1 MASHAETARSE
12 VRGSGEAARGRMTAG
27 AWLQKNYGQIVVY
40 VVLALALLMAILPF
54 FWVIVGS
61 LKTSGEIFSS
71 PFGLPKAWR
80 FENFQTAWVE
90 GHFGTYFYNSLM
102 IAIPTVFLILAC
114 GSLAGFAF
122 ARLKF
127 FGSTAIF
134 YLFLAS
140 LAISTNSIMIP
151 LFHMIYN
158 FGMIDSWWGVIIPT
172 VASHMPMSSFLMRA
186 FFRSLP
192 GELEDAARI
201 DGCNNFGVYWY
212 VMLPLARGALLG
224 LSIFA
229 FMDSWNAFLVPLLV
243 LRDAAIRT
251 IPLGLI
257 VFQGQY
263 LSDYSVLFA
272 GVVISFI
279 PTLVVYFLLQ
289 RHFEKGLMI
298 GSVKG

>member
-1 MASHAETARSE
+1 MAAHVETARPRE
-12 VRGSGEAARGRMTAG
+12 AVPNRRPLGS
-27 AWLQKNYGQIVVY
+27 WLQRNAGQIPLY
-40 VVLALALLMAILPF
+40 LVLTVALLLAIVPF
-54 FWVIVGS
+54 IWVIFGS
-61 LKTSGEIFSS
+61 LKSSGEIFSS
-71 PFGLPKAWR
+71 PFGFPRAWR
-80 FENFQTAWVE
+80 FSNYATAWVD
-90 GHFGTYFYNSLM
+90 GHFGTYFWNSLG
-102 IAIPTVFLILAC
+102 IAIPTVFLILTC

-127 FGSTAIF
+127 WGNTVFF
-134 YLFLAS
+134 YIFLAS

-151 LFHMIYN
+151 LFHLIYN
-158 FGMIDSWWGVIIPT
+158 LGLIDSWWGVILPT
-172 VASHMPMSSFLMRA
+172 VASHMPMASFLMRA

-243 LRDAAIRT
+243 LRDASLRT

-263 LSDYSVLFA
+263 LSDYAVLFA

-279 PTLVVYFLLQ
+279 PTLIVYFTLQ
-289 RHFEKGLMI
+289 RHFEKGLTI

>member
-1 MASHAETARSE
+1 MATQAEVARP
-12 VRGSGEAARGRMTAG
+12 RDAAAPTSRAAG
-27 AWLQKNYGQIVVY
+27 KLRIEPGQ
-40 VVLALALLMAILPF
+40 VVLYLLLTVALLIAIVPF
-54 FWVIVGS
+54 IWVIFGS
-61 LKTSGEIFSS
+61 LKSSGEIFSS
-71 PFGLPKAWR
+71 PFGFPRSWR
-80 FENFQTAWVE
+80 WSNYETAWVD
-90 GHFGTYFYNSLM
+90 GHFGTFFFNSLG
-102 IAIPTVFLILAC
+102 IAVPTVFLILAC

-127 FGSTAIF
+127 WGSTAIF
-134 YLFLAS
+134 YVFLAS

-151 LFHMIYN
+151 LFHQIYN
-158 FGMIDSWWGVIIPT
+158 FGLIDSWWGVILPT
-172 VASHMPMSSFLMRA
+172 VASHMPMSSFLMRS

-192 GELEDAARI
+192 AELEDAARI

-212 VMLPLARGALLG
+212 VMLPLARGALFG

-229 FMDSWNAFLVPLLV
+229 FMDSWNGFLVPLLV
-243 LRDAAIRT
+243 LRDQALRT

-263 LSDYSVLFA
+263 LSDYAVLFA

-279 PTLVVYFLLQ
+279 PTLLVYFTLQ
-289 RHFEKGLMI
+289 RHFEKGIMI

>member
-1 MASHAETARSE
+1 MAARAETARTGGAVTTTPRST
-12 VRGSGEAARGRMTAG
+12 TAPRIG
-27 AWLQKNYGQIVVY
+27 AGQIVLYLMLTV
-40 VVLALALLMAILPF
+40 ALLIAVVPF
-54 FWVIVGS
+54 IWVIFGS
-61 LKTSGEIFSS
+61 LKSSGEIFTT
-71 PFGLPKAWR
+71 PFSLPRAWR
-80 FENFQTAWVE
+80 WSNYETAWVD
-90 GHFGTYFYNSLM
+90 GHFSTYFWNSLG

-127 FGSTAIF
+127 WGSTFFF

-151 LFHMIYN
+151 LFHQIYRL
-158 FGMIDSWWGVIIPT
+158 GLIDSWWGVVLPT
-172 VASHMPMSSFLMRA
+172 VASHMPLATFLMRS

-192 GELEDAARI
+192 TELEDAARI
-201 DGCNNFGVYWY
+201 DGCNNFGVYWH
-212 VMLPLARGALLG
+212 VMLPLSRGALFG

-243 LRDAAIRT
+243 LRDATLRT

-279 PTLVVYFLLQ
+279 PTLAVYFTLQ
-289 RHFEKGLMI
+289 RHFEKGIMI

>member
-1 MASHAETARSE
+1 MAARAETARPGDAAFTPS
-12 VRGSGEAARGRMTAG
+12 RAAARFRIEP
-27 AWLQKNYGQIVVY
+27 GQ
-40 VVLALALLMAILPF
+40 VVLYAMLTVALLLAIVPF
-54 FWVIVGS
+54 IWVIFGS
-61 LKTSGEIFSS
+61 LKSSGEIFSS
-71 PFGLPKAWR
+71 PFGFPRSWR
-80 FENFQTAWVE
+80 WSNYETAWVE
-90 GHFGTYFYNSLM
+90 GHFGTYFFNSLA
-102 IAIPTVFLILAC
+102 IAIPTVVLILAC

-127 FGSTAIF
+127 WGSTFFF

-151 LFHMIYN
+151 LFHQIYN
-158 FGMIDSWWGVIIPT
+158 FGLIDSWWGVVLPT
-172 VASHMPMSSFLMRA
+172 VASHMPMSSFLMRS

-192 GELEDAARI
+192 AELEDAARI

-212 VMLPLARGALLG
+212 IMLPLARGALLG

-229 FMDSWNAFLVPLLV
+229 FMDSWNGFLVPLLV
-243 LRDAAIRT
+243 LRDATLRT

-279 PTLVVYFLLQ
+279 PTLLVYFTLQ

>member
-1 MASHAETARSE
+1 MAAHAESARPGGAIATAPRS
-12 VRGSGEAARGRMTAG
+12 AAGLRFGF
-27 AWLQKNYGQIVVY
+27 GQ
-40 VVLALALLMAILPF
+40 VVLYLALTVALLIAVVPF
-54 FWVIVGS
+54 IWVIFGS
-61 LKTSGEIFSS
+61 LKSSGEIFSS
-71 PFGLPKAWR
+71 PFGFPRTWR
-80 FENFQTAWVE
+80 WSNYETAWVD
-90 GHFGTYFYNSLM
+90 GHFGTYFWNSLG

-114 GSLAGFAF
+114 GSLAGYAF

-127 FGSTAIF
+127 WGNTFIF
-134 YLFLAS
+134 YVFLAS

-151 LFHMIYN
+151 LFHQIYN
-158 FGMIDSWWGVIIPT
+158 FGMIDSWWGVVLPS
-172 VASHMPMSSFLMRA
+172 VASHMPMASFLMRS
-186 FFRSLP
+186 FFRNLP
-192 GELEDAARI
+192 SELEDAARI
-201 DGCNNFGVYWY
+201 DGCSNFGVYWY
-212 VMLPLARGALLG
+212 IMLPLSRGALFG

-243 LRDAAIRT
+243 LRDATLRT

-279 PTLVVYFLLQ
+279 PTLLVYFTLQ
-289 RHFEKGLMI
+289 RHFEKGIMI

>member
-1 MASHAETARSE
+1 M
-12 VRGSGEAARGRMTAG
+12 AARVEVARRDAVAGGAALVG
-27 AWLQKNYGQIVVY
+27 AWLRRNGSKIILYA
-40 VVLALALLMAILPF
+40 VLTVALLIAVVPF
-54 FWVIVGS
+54 LWVIAGS
-61 LKTSGEIFSS
+61 LKSNAEIFQS
-71 PFGLPKAWR
+71 PFSLPRGWR
-80 FENFQTAWVE
+80 FSNYVSAWVD
-90 GHFGTYFYNSLM
+90 GHFGTYFFNSLG
-102 IAIPTVFLILAC
+102 IAIPTTLLILAC

-122 ARLKF
+122 ARLRF
-127 FGSTAIF
+127 WGNNVLF
-134 YLFLAS
+134 YVFLSS

-151 LFHMIYN
+151 LFHRIYN
-158 FGMIDSWWGVIIPT
+158 AGLVDSWWGVVLPT
-172 VASHMPMSSFLMRA
+172 VASHMPMASFLMRA

-212 VMLPLARGALLG
+212 IMLPLARGALLG

-243 LRDAAIRT
+243 LRSDAIRT

-263 LSDYSVLFA
+263 LSEYSILFA

-279 PTLVVYFLLQ
+279 PTLLVYFALQ
-289 RHFEKGLMI
+289 RHFERGIMI

>member
-1 MASHAETARSE
+1 MAARAAIARSSARSTVATGTL
-12 VRGSGEAARGRMTAG
+12 VRRN
-27 AWLQKNYGQIVVY
+27 LGQ
-40 VVLALALLMAILPF
+40 LALYAALTAALLMAVLPF
-54 FWVIVGS
+54 IWVIVGAFKS
-61 LKTSGEIFSS
+61 NAEIFQS
-71 PFGLPKAWR
+71 PFALPRTWR
-80 FENFQTAWVE
+80 YDNFVRAWVE
-90 GHFGTYFYNSLM
+90 GQFGTYFFNSLG
-102 IAIPTVFLILAC
+102 IAIPTTLLILAC

-127 FGSTAIF
+127 WGSTVIF
-134 YLFLAS
+134 YVFLAS

-158 FGMIDSWWGVIIPT
+158 AGLVDSYWGVAFPT
-172 VASHMPMSSFLMRA
+172 VASHMPMASFLMRS

-192 GELEDAARI
+192 NELEDAARI

-212 VMLPLARGALLG
+212 IMLPLSRGALLG
-224 LSIFA
+224 LAIFS

-243 LRDAAIRT
+243 LRDATMRT

-263 LSDYSVLFA
+263 LSEYSILFA

-279 PTLVVYFLLQ
+279 PTLLVYFALQ
-289 RHFEKGLMI
+289 RHFEKGIMI

>member
-1 MASHAETARSE
+1 MATQA
-12 VRGSGEAARGRMTAG
+12 EAARPRGTATPTSRATG
-27 AWLQKNYGQIVVY
+27 GLRIEPGQ
-40 VVLALALLMAILPF
+40 VVLYLVLTVALIIAIVPF
-54 FWVIVGS
+54 IWVIFGS
-61 LKTSGEIFSS
+61 LKSSGEIFAS
-71 PFGLPKAWR
+71 PFGFPRSWR
-80 FENFQTAWVE
+80 WSNYETAWVE
-90 GHFGTYFYNSLM
+90 GHFGTYFFNSLG

-127 FGSTAIF
+127 WGSTFFF

-151 LFHMIYN
+151 LFHQIYN
-158 FGMIDSWWGVIIPT
+158 FGLIDSWWGVILPT
-172 VASHMPMSSFLMRA
+172 VASHMPMASFLMRS

-192 GELEDAARI
+192 AELEDAARI
-201 DGCNNFGVYWY
+201 DGCNNFGVYWH
-212 VMLPLARGALLG
+212 VMLPLARGALFG

-229 FMDSWNAFLVPLLV
+229 FMDSWNGFLVPLLV
-243 LRDAAIRT
+243 LRDQALRT

-263 LSDYSVLFA
+263 LSDYAVLFA

-279 PTLVVYFLLQ
+279 PTLVVYFTLQ
-289 RHFEKGLMI
+289 RHFEKGIMI

>member
-1 MASHAETARSE
+1 MATRAGT
-12 VRGSGEAARGRMTAG
+12 VRPVAAAARTSVG
-27 AWLQKNYGQIVVY
+27 
-40 VVLALALLMAILPF
+40 ALAARHGGQVALYAALGAATVIAVTPF
-54 FWVIVGS
+54 LWVIFGS
-61 LKTSGEIFSS
+61 LKSNAEIFQT
-71 PFGLPKAWR
+71 PFALPRAWR
-80 FENFQTAWVE
+80 FSNYATAWVD
-90 GHFGTYFYNSLM
+90 GHFGTYFFNSLA
-102 IAIPTVFLILAC
+102 IAIPTTLLILAS

-122 ARLKF
+122 ARLRF
-127 FGSTAIF
+127 WGNTLLF
-134 YLFLAS
+134 YVFLSS

-158 FGMIDSWWGVIIPT
+158 WGLVDSWWGVILPT
-172 VASHMPMSSFLMRA
+172 VASHMPMASFLMRA

-192 GELEDAARI
+192 HELDDAARI
-201 DGCNNFGVYWY
+201 DGCNSFGVYWY

-224 LSIFA
+224 LAIFS

-279 PTLVVYFLLQ
+279 PTLAVYFALQ
-289 RHFEKGLMI
+289 RHFEKGLTI

>member
-1 MASHAETARSE
+1 MAAHAEPARP
-12 VRGSGEAARGRMTAG
+12 REAAPRRRSISV
-27 AWLQKNYGQIVVY
+27 WLQRNAGQIPLY
-40 VVLALALLMAILPF
+40 LVLTVALLIAIVPF
-54 FWVIVGS
+54 IWVIFGS
-61 LKTSGEIFSS
+61 LKSSGEIFSS
-71 PFGLPKAWR
+71 PFGFPRAWR
-80 FENFQTAWVE
+80 FSNYETAWVD
-90 GHFGTYFYNSLM
+90 GHFGTYFFNSLG

-127 FGSTAIF
+127 WGNTVFF
-134 YLFLAS
+134 YIFLAS

-158 FGMIDSWWGVIIPT
+158 LGLIDSWWGVVLPT
-172 VASHMPMSSFLMRA
+172 VASHMPMASFLMRA

-192 GELEDAARI
+192 AELEDAARI

-212 VMLPLARGALLG
+212 VMLPLARGALFG

-243 LRDAAIRT
+243 LRDATLRT

-263 LSDYSVLFA
+263 LSDYAVLFA

-279 PTLVVYFLLQ
+279 PTLIVYFTLQ
-289 RHFEKGLMI
+289 RHFEKGIMI

>member
-1 MASHAETARSE
+1 MAAHAEPARP
-12 VRGSGEAARGRMTAG
+12 REAAPTRKSISV
-27 AWLQKNYGQIVVY
+27 WLQRNAGQIPLY
-40 VVLALALLMAILPF
+40 LVLTVALLVAIVPF
-54 FWVIVGS
+54 IWVIFGS
-61 LKTSGEIFSS
+61 LKSSGEIFSS
-71 PFGLPKAWR
+71 PFGFPRAWR
-80 FENFQTAWVE
+80 FSNYETAWVD
-90 GHFGTYFYNSLM
+90 GHFGTYFFNSLG

-122 ARLKF
+122 ARLKCWGNTVF
-127 FGSTAIF
+127 FYI
-134 YLFLAS
+134 FLAS

-158 FGMIDSWWGVIIPT
+158 LGLIDSWWGVVLPT
-172 VASHMPMSSFLMRA
+172 VASHMPMASFLMRA

-192 GELEDAARI
+192 AELEDAARI
-201 DGCNNFGVYWY
+201 DGCNNFGVYWH
-212 VMLPLARGALLG
+212 VMLPLSRGALFG

-243 LRDAAIRT
+243 LRDATLRT

-279 PTLVVYFLLQ
+279 PTLIVYFTLQ
-289 RHFEKGLMI
+289 RHFEKGIMI

>member
-1 MASHAETARSE
+1 M
-12 VRGSGEAARGRMTAG
+12 AARAESAHASNVASTVARTSGGFRLSPGMV
-27 AWLQKNYGQIVVY
+27 VVY
-40 VVLALALLMAILPF
+40 AVLIAALLMAILPF
-54 FWVIVGS
+54 IWVIIGS
-61 LKTSGEIFSS
+61 LKTSGEIFSA
-71 PFGLPKAWR
+71 PFGLPKAWK
-80 FENFQTAWVE
+80 FENFVTAWVE
-90 GHFGTYFYNSLM
+90 GHFGTYFFNSLM

-127 FGSTAIF
+127 WGSTAIF
-134 YLFLAS
+134 YVFLAS

-158 FGMIDSWWGVIIPT
+158 AGLIDSWWGVIIPT
-172 VASHMPMSSFLMRA
+172 VASHMPMASFLMRS

-192 GELEDAARI
+192 NELEDAARI

-229 FMDSWNAFLVPLLV
+229 FMDSWNGFLVPLLV
-243 LRDAAIRT
+243 LRDQAIRT

>member
-1 MASHAETARSE
+1 M
-12 VRGSGEAARGRMTAG
+12 AARMEVARPGPAAAGRTSAG
-27 AWLQKNYGQIVVY
+27 ASLRRNMGQIVLFA
-40 VVLALALLMAILPF
+40 VLTLAMLMAVVPF
-54 FWVIVGS
+54 IWVIVGS
-61 LKTSGEIFSS
+61 FKSNAEIFQS
-71 PFGLPKAWR
+71 PFALPKVWR
-80 FENFQTAWVE
+80 YDNFVRAWVE
-90 GHFGTYFYNSLM
+90 GQFGTYFFNSLG
-102 IAIPTVFLILAC
+102 IAIPTTLLILAC

-127 FGSTAIF
+127 WGSTMLF
-134 YLFLAS
+134 YVFLAS

-158 FGMIDSWWGVIIPT
+158 VGLVDSYWGVVLPT
-172 VASHMPMSSFLMRA
+172 VASHMPMASFLMRS

-192 GELEDAARI
+192 NELEDAARI
-201 DGCNNFGVYWY
+201 DGCNNFGVYWHI
-212 VMLPLARGALLG
+212 MLPLSHGALLG
-224 LSIFA
+224 LAIFA

-243 LRDAAIRT
+243 LRDQAMRT

-263 LSDYSVLFA
+263 LSEYSILFA

-279 PTLVVYFLLQ
+279 PTLVVYFALQ
-289 RHFEKGLMI
+289 RHFEKGIMI

>member
-1 MASHAETARSE
+1 M
-12 VRGSGEAARGRMTAG
+12 AARAERHAPAAPSRHNVTPRRGRGISAG
-27 AWLQKNYGQIVVY
+27 Q
-40 VVLALALLMAILPF
+40 VVLYLALTVAADRDRAVHLGDLRH
-54 FWVIVGS
+54 
-61 LKTSGEIFSS
+61 LKSSGEIFSS
-71 PFGLPKAWR
+71 PFGFPRTWR
-80 FENFQTAWVE
+80 WSSYETAWVE
-90 GHFGTYFYNSLM
+90 GHFGTYFFNSLA
-102 IAIPTVFLILAC
+102 IAVPTVFLILAC
-114 GSLAGFAF
+114 GSLAGLAF

-127 FGSTAIF
+127 WGNTFFF

-151 LFHMIYN
+151 LFHQIYN
-158 FGMIDSWWGVIIPT
+158 LGLIDNWWGVVLPT
-172 VASHMPMSSFLMRA
+172 VASHMPMASFLMRA
-186 FFRSLP
+186 FFEPP

-201 DGCNNFGVYWY
+201 DGCNNFGVYWH
-212 VMLPLARGALLG
+212 VMRTLSRGALFG

-243 LRDAAIRT
+243 LPDATLRT

-279 PTLVVYFLLQ
+279 PTLIVYFALQ
-289 RHFEKGLMI
+289 RHFEKGIMI

>member
-1 MASHAETARSE
+1 M
-12 VRGSGEAARGRMTAG
+12 AARVEVVRPSRPAGRAISVEDRLRRNLGT
-27 AWLQKNYGQIVVY
+27 L
-40 VVLALALLMAILPF
+40 VLYAVLTVALLIAVVPF
-54 FWVIVGS
+54 LWVIAGS
-61 LKTSGEIFSS
+61 LKSNAEIFQS
-71 PFGLPKAWR
+71 PFSLPRAWR
-80 FENFQTAWVE
+80 FSNYASAWVD
-90 GHFGTYFYNSLM
+90 GHFGTYFFNSLA
-102 IAIPTVFLILAC
+102 IAIPTTALILAC

-122 ARLKF
+122 ARLRF
-127 FGSTAIF
+127 WGNTVLF
-134 YLFLAS
+134 YVFLSS

-151 LFHMIYN
+151 LFHRIYN
-158 FGMIDSWWGVIIPT
+158 AGLVDSWWGVVLPT
-172 VASHMPMSSFLMRA
+172 VASHMPMAAFLMRA

-201 DGCNNFGVYWY
+201 DGCNNFGVYWHI
-212 VMLPLARGALLG
+212 MLPLARGALFG

-243 LRDAAIRT
+243 LRSDAIRT

-263 LSDYSVLFA
+263 LSEYSVLFA

-279 PTLVVYFLLQ
+279 PTLLVYFALQ
-289 RHFEKGLMI
+289 RHFERGIMI

>member
-1 MASHAETARSE
+1 MATQADVARPRAAARSTT
-12 VRGSGEAARGRMTAG
+12 SAATSLRRNM
-27 AWLQKNYGQIVVY
+27 GQI
-40 VVLALALLMAILPF
+40 ALYAALTVALLIAVVPF
-54 FWVIVGS
+54 LWVIVGS
-61 LKTSGEIFSS
+61 FKSNAEIFQS
-71 PFGLPKAWR
+71 PFALPRTWR
-80 FENFQTAWVE
+80 YENFARAWVE
-90 GHFGTYFYNSLM
+90 GQFGTYFFNSLG
-102 IAIPTVFLILAC
+102 IAIPTTLLILAC

-127 FGSTAIF
+127 WGSTILF
-134 YLFLAS
+134 YVFLSS

-158 FGMIDSWWGVIIPT
+158 AGMVDTWWGVMFPT
-172 VASHMPMSSFLMRA
+172 VASHMPMASFLMRS

-192 GELEDAARI
+192 NELEDAARI

-212 VMLPLARGALLG
+212 IMLPLSRGALLG
-224 LSIFA
+224 LAIFS

-243 LRDAAIRT
+243 LRDQAMRT

-263 LSDYSVLFA
+263 LSEYSILFA

-279 PTLVVYFLLQ
+279 PTLLVYFALQ
-289 RHFEKGLMI
+289 RHFEKGIMI

>member
-1 MASHAETARSE
+1 MAAQAEAAHGRPQARS
-12 VRGSGEAARGRMTAG
+12 GSTVAVWLHRNAG
-27 AWLQKNYGQIVVY
+27 QVPLYL
-40 VVLALALLMAILPF
+40 VLTVALLVAVVPF
-54 FWVIVGS
+54 IWVIVS
-61 LKTSGEIFSS
+61 SVKSSGEIFAS
-71 PFGLPKAWR
+71 PFGLPRAWR
-80 FENFQTAWVE
+80 WSNYETAWVE
-90 GHFGTYFYNSLM
+90 GHFGTYFFNSLA
-102 IAIPTVFLILAC
+102 IAVPTVLLILGC

-134 YLFLAS
+134 YVFLAS

-158 FGMIDSWWGVIIPT
+158 LGLIDSYWGVVLPT
-172 VASHMPMSSFLMRA
+172 VASHMPMASFLMRA

-201 DGCNNFGVYWY
+201 DGCNNWGVYWY

-243 LRDAAIRT
+243 LRDAALRT

-279 PTLVVYFLLQ
+279 PTLIVYFALQ
-289 RHFEKGLMI
+289 RHFEKGITI

>member
-1 MASHAETARSE
+1 MMATRTDVAGAHDASHAVSASGAR
-12 VRGSGEAARGRMTAG
+12 VGRSISS
-27 AWLQKNYGQIVVY
+27 IVVY
-40 VVLALALLMAILPF
+40 AVLGVALLLALLPF
-54 FWVIVGS
+54 IWVIVSS
-61 LKTSGEIFSS
+61 LKGSAEIFQA
-71 PFGLPKAWR
+71 PFSLPRVWR
-80 FENFQTAWVE
+80 WDNFVTAWVE
-90 GHFGTYFYNSLM
+90 GHFGIYFFNSLA
-102 IAIPTVFLILAC
+102 IAVPTVLLILIC

-127 FGSTAIF
+127 WGSTV
-134 YLFLAS
+134 LFWVFLSS

-158 FGMIDSWWGVIIPT
+158 AGLVDTYWGVVLPT
-172 VASHMPMSSFLMRA
+172 VASHMPLASFLMRS
-186 FFRSLP
+186 FFRTLP

-201 DGCNNFGVYWY
+201 DGCNNFGVYWH
-212 VMLPLARGALLG
+212 VMLPLARGALFG
-224 LSIFA
+224 LAIFA

-243 LRDAAIRT
+243 LRDATMRT

-263 LSDYSVLFA
+263 LAEYAILFA

-279 PTLVVYFLLQ
+279 PTLVVYLALQ
-289 RHFEKGLMI
+289 RHFERGITI

>member
-1 MASHAETARSE
+1 M
-12 VRGSGEAARGRMTAG
+12 
-27 AWLQKNYGQIVVY
+27 GQI
-40 VVLALALLMAILPF
+40 ALYAALTVALLIAVVPF
-54 FWVIVGS
+54 LWVIVGS
-61 LKTSGEIFSS
+61 FKSNAEIFQS
-71 PFGLPKAWR
+71 PFALPRTWR
-80 FENFQTAWVE
+80 YENFARAWVE
-90 GHFGTYFYNSLM
+90 GQFGTYFFNSLG
-102 IAIPTVFLILAC
+102 IAIPTTLLILAC

-127 FGSTAIF
+127 WGSTVLF
-134 YLFLAS
+134 YVFLSS

-158 FGMIDSWWGVIIPT
+158 VGLVDSYWGVVFPT
-172 VASHMPMSSFLMRA
+172 VASHMPMAAFLMRS

-192 GELEDAARI
+192 NELEDAARI
-201 DGCNNFGVYWY
+201 DGCNNFGVYWHI
-212 VMLPLARGALLG
+212 MLPLSRGALLG
-224 LSIFA
+224 LAIFS

-243 LRDAAIRT
+243 LRDQAMRT

-263 LSDYSVLFA
+263 LSEYSILFA

-279 PTLVVYFLLQ
+279 PTLVVYFALQ
-289 RHFEKGLMI
+289 RHFEKGIMI

>member
-1 MASHAETARSE
+1 MAAHVETTRPREAIPGRRSF
-12 VRGSGEAARGRMTAG
+12 GS
-27 AWLQKNYGQIVVY
+27 WLQRNGGQIPLY
-40 VVLALALLMAILPF
+40 LVLTVALLLAIVPF
-54 FWVIVGS
+54 IWVIFGS
-61 LKTSGEIFSS
+61 LKSSGEIFSS
-71 PFGLPKAWR
+71 PFGLPRAWR
-80 FENFQTAWVE
+80 FGNYQTAWVD
-90 GHFGTYFYNSLM
+90 GHFGTYFWNSLG

-127 FGSTAIF
+127 WGNTVIF
-134 YLFLAS
+134 YVFLAS

-151 LFHMIYN
+151 LFHLIYN
-158 FGMIDSWWGVIIPT
+158 LGLIDSWWGVVLPT
-172 VASHMPMSSFLMRA
+172 VASHMPMASFLMRA

-192 GELEDAARI
+192 SELEDAARI
-201 DGCNNFGVYWY
+201 DGCNNFGVYWH
-212 VMLPLARGALLG
+212 VMLPLARGALFG

-243 LRDAAIRT
+243 LRDATLRT

-279 PTLVVYFLLQ
+279 PTLIVYFTLQ
-289 RHFEKGLMI
+289 RHFEKGIMI

>member
-1 MASHAETARSE
+1 MAAHAESARP
-12 VRGSGEAARGRMTAG
+12 SGAATTQPRSSTGLRISV
-27 AWLQKNYGQIVVY
+27 GQIILY
-40 VVLALALLMAILPF
+40 LALTVALLIAIVPF
-54 FWVIVGS
+54 IWVIFGS
-61 LKTSGEIFSS
+61 LKSSGEIFSS
-71 PFGLPKAWR
+71 PFGFPRTWR
-80 FENFQTAWVE
+80 WSNFETAWVD
-90 GHFGTYFYNSLM
+90 GHFGTYFWNSLG

-127 FGSTAIF
+127 WGNTFFF

-151 LFHMIYN
+151 LFHQIYN
-158 FGMIDSWWGVIIPT
+158 FGLIDNWWGVVLPT
-172 VASHMPMSSFLMRA
+172 VASHMPMASFLMRA

-192 GELEDAARI
+192 SELEDAARI
-201 DGCNNFGVYWY
+201 DGCNNFGVYWHI
-212 VMLPLARGALLG
+212 MLPLSRGALFG

-243 LRDAAIRT
+243 LRDATLRT

-279 PTLVVYFLLQ
+279 PTLIVYFTLQ
-289 RHFEKGLMI
+289 RHFEKGVMI

>member
-1 MASHAETARSE
+1 MAARVESARSH
-12 VRGSGEAARGRMTAG
+12 EATPTRSRAAG
-27 AWLQKNYGQIVVY
+27 GLRIEPGHIALYL
-40 VVLALALLMAILPF
+40 VLGIALLMAVVPF
-54 FWVIVGS
+54 IWVILGS
-61 LKTSGEIFSS
+61 LKSSGEIFSA
-71 PFGLPKAWR
+71 PFALPRAWR
-80 FENFQTAWVE
+80 WSNYETAWVD
-90 GHFGTYFYNSLM
+90 GHFGTFFWNSLG
-102 IAIPTVFLILAC
+102 IAVPTVILILAS

-127 FGSTAIF
+127 WGSTFFF
-134 YLFLAS
+134 YVFLAS

-151 LFHMIYN
+151 LFHQIYN
-158 FGMIDSWWGVIIPT
+158 FGLIDSWWGVILPT
-172 VASHMPMSSFLMRA
+172 VASHMPMSSFLMRS

-212 VMLPLARGALLG
+212 VMLPLARGALFG

-243 LRDAAIRT
+243 LRDATLRT

-279 PTLVVYFLLQ
+279 PTLIVYFALQ
-289 RHFEKGLMI
+289 RHFEKGIMI